1 MFRTRF
7 VLYVLA
13 ATLLFSIA
21 PSAALAQEPVPQ
33 VATEDDVI
41 DPNDTVG
48 SAKFFT
54 IDPRTFEVTDISK
67 EMSQTGYAPEGLCV
81 RTPFGPGKVY
91 WRMSNPR
98 GNGYSV
104 KPENSNT
111 LTWAVVTW
119 QAIDGIYRSNWGS
132 CRAFKVP
139 DHCTVDWYSGD
150 SYYECCNAATALILG
165 RSKYTNTCNSSSPE
179 ASWPDHPL
187 R

>member
-1 MFRTRF
+1 MFKIRF
-7 VLYVLA
+7 ALYVLA
-13 ATLLFSIA
+13 ATLLFSVA

-33 VATEDDVI
+33 VATDDVI

-54 IDPRTFEVTDISK
+54 IDPRTYEVTDISK

-81 RTPFGPGKVY
+81 RTPLKPGKVY
-91 WRMSNPR
+91 WRMSNPQ
-98 GNGYSV
+98 GYGFSV
-104 KPENSNT
+104 LPESSNT
-111 LTWAVVTW
+111 LTWAVGTW
-119 QAIDGIYRSNWGS
+119 QAIDGIYRSRWGS

-139 DHCTVDWYSGD
+139 DHCTVDWYSND
-150 SYYECCNAATALILG
+150 SYYECCNAAAALIFG
-165 RSKYTNTCNSSSPE
+165 RSKYTNTCDSSSPE